1 MTSHYRRASLLF
13 VLILVA
19 ILFFQGW
26 KSVSVLQDKARAQ
39 LSVTEGVH
47 QWKQSYLALREV
59 LGKWEKAYRRDDSV
73 QDLVSLYAMIGLSDY
88 GLQTDADSVILNS
101 VEPIVQNNIAI
112 GLTKICLIST
122 KGADRESL
130 MVQAA
135 DYESLF
141 RGLSKLAD
149 QPDIHIG
156 TISIKGD
163 SASAV
168 ASLGH
173 FCVLLRTSQA

>member
-1 MTSHYRRASLLF
+1 MTSHYRRAPF
-13 VLILVA
+13 VFVMALVA
-19 ILFFQGW
+19 ILLYQGW
-26 KSVSVLQDKARAQ
+26 QSLSVLQAKAQSQDA
-39 LSVTEGVH
+39 VTEGVY
-47 QWKQSYLALREV
+47 QWRQSYLALREV
-59 LGKWEKAYRRDDSV
+59 LAQWEKAYRRDDSV
-73 QDLVSLYAMIGLSDY
+73 QDLVSLYAMIGLSEY

-101 VEPIVQNNIAI
+101 VEPITQNSIPL

-135 DYESLF
+135 DYERLF
-141 RGLSKLAD
+141 QGLSQLAD

-163 SASAV
+163 SAAAV

>member
-1 MTSHYRRASLLF
+1 MTSRYRRTPIVFVVTLVVILLY
-13 VLILVA
+13 
-19 ILFFQGW
+19 QGW
-26 KSVSVLQDKARAQ
+26 QALSILQTKARSQHA
-39 LSVTEGVH
+39 VTEGVY

-59 LGKWEKAYRRDDSV
+59 LGNWEKAYRRDDSV

-101 VEPIVQNNIAI
+101 VEPITQNNIPI

-122 KGADRESL
+122 QGADRESL
-130 MVQAA
+130 LVQAA

-141 RGLSKLAD
+141 RGLSQLAD

-163 SASAV
+163 SAAAL